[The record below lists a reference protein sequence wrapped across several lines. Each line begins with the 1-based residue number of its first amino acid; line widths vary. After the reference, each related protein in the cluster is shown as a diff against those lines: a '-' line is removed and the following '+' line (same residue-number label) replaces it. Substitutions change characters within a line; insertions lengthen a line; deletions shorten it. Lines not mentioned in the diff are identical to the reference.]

1 MDLTLTQG
9 APVLLHLLQF
19 SGTMALGLSTA
30 LAAQRRGRDV
40 FGVAALALIAALGGG
55 TLRDLLL
62 ASTLRDGAARGGA
75 PRDGLPVFWM
85 DEPSYLGAVAALA
98 LAGSLLVRARLL
110 QRWTAFRWADAVGL
124 AALGVAGTDLG
135 LAHGAGPL
143 NAVAL
148 GGLSS
153 VGSSLLRDALLQ
165 RTPLLV
171 RAEFHATAVLL
182 GAALHVLFVHTPFGG
197 AATFW
202 ISVGVILA
210 LRAFGMRGYA
220 W

>member
-1 MDLTLTQG
+1 RGRARTSLAPGWGRLGAATSRQAGGRVAPPRPMDLTLTQG
-9 APVLLHLLQF
+9 APVLLHLLQL

-110 QRWTAFRWADAVGL
+110 QR
-124 AALGVAGTDLG
+124 
-135 LAHGAGPL
+135 
-143 NAVAL
+143 
-148 GGLSS
+148 
-153 VGSSLLRDALLQ
+153 
-165 RTPLLV
+165 
-171 RAEFHATAVLL
+171 
-182 GAALHVLFVHTPFGG
+182 
-197 AATFW
+197 
-202 ISVGVILA
+202 
-210 LRAFGMRGYA
+210 
-220 W
+220 